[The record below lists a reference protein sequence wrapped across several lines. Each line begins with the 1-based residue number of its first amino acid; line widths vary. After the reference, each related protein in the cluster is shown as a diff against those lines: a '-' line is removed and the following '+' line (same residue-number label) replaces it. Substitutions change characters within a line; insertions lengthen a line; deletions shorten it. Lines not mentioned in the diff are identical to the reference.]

1 MMLVR
6 TGSDITSLGSVG
18 RLLSGALALGA
29 LAATVTLSGCGGGD
43 SGGGGSEANRGG
55 RETGE
60 PKRGGTL
67 TALWAGDVD
76 SLDPGG
82 TYYTPGYVVARAT
95 QRTLMGY
102 RPGDA
107 AAPVPDLAAAPP
119 EVSGDGKTVTVRIRD
134 GVRFSPPVD
143 RKVTSRDV
151 KYGIERG
158 FFRTVANGYV
168 GSYFADLVGARPG
181 ATPGRTI
188 AGIETPDAHTVVFR
202 LRRSTGRLLA
212 GALTMPLAAPVPRE
226 YALRYDR
233 RRPSAYAAH
242 QVATGPYMVQADA
255 EGRVT
260 GYRAGQ
266 RISLVRNPR
275 WDRRTDTKP
284 AYLDGVEIRQGNT
297 AQGLATRRVLRS
309 GGMVTGDFSPPA
321 AELERALR
329 RDRDQLALPFANGTR
344 YVALNTALPPL
355 DDLNVRKAIV
365 AGFDR
370 RAMQLTRG
378 GTAAA
383 ALASHFIPPGTPG
396 FAAAGG
402 HRGPGDDF
410 VAHPG
415 GDVSLA
421 ARYLRRAGY
430 ASGRY
435 EGDTELL
442 MVGVAGGNDQ
452 RAAEIARNS
461 LERLGFKVKLR
472 LATAETMLTR
482 FCGTPSARVH
492 VCPNLFWVR
501 DFADAQTVLA
511 PTFSGESIA
520 PQGNTNVSQL
530 DVPAIDRA
538 MARAARAVDPR
549 SRAEAWGDV
558 DRMVTAEAA
567 AVPVSW
573 DRVPLVRS
581 ADVVG
586 VVSEH
591 LAQFDP
597 TFTWLR

>member
-1 MMLVR
+1 MLSR
-6 TGSDITSLGSVG
+6 GLILGT
-18 RLLSGALALGA
+18 LAATLALGA
-29 LAATVTLSGCGGGD
+29 C
-43 SGGGGSEANRGG
+43 GGGGSDDSRSDRGG
-55 RETGE
+55 RQTPE

-67 TALWAGDVD
+67 TALWTGDVD
-76 SLDPGG
+76 SLDPGV
-82 TYYTPGYVVARAT
+82 TYYTPGYVVTRAT
-95 QRTLMGY
+95 QRTLMAY

-107 AAPVPDLAAAPP
+107 ADPVPDLAVAPP
-119 EVSGDGKTVTVRIRD
+119 RVSRDGRTVTVRIRD

-143 RKVTSRDV
+143 REVTSRDV

-168 GSYFADLVGARPG
+168 GSYFADLVGARPS
-181 ATPGRTI
+181 AAPGTRI
-188 AGIETPDAHTVVFR
+188 AGIQTPDAQTVVFR
-202 LRRSTGRLLA
+202 LGRSSGRLLA
-212 GALTMPLAAPVPRE
+212 GALAMPLAAPVPRE

-255 EGRVT
+255 RGKVT
-260 GYRAGQ
+260 GYRPGQ

-284 AYLDGVEIRQGNT
+284 AYVDGFEIREGNT

-309 GGMVTGDFSPPA
+309 GGMVTGDFSPPPT
-321 AELERALR
+321 ELERALR

-344 YVALNTALPPL
+344 YVALNTTLPPL
-355 DDLNVRKAIV
+355 DDVNVRRAIV

-378 GTAAA
+378 GAAAA
-383 ALASHFIPPGTPG
+383 ALATHFIPPGTPG

-402 HRGPGDDF
+402 QRGPAYDF
-410 VAHPG
+410 LAHPG
-415 GDVSLA
+415 GDPALA
-421 ARYLRRAGY
+421 ARYLRRAGFPG
-430 ASGRY
+430 GRY
-435 EGDTELL
+435 EGDEELL
-442 MVGVAGGNDQ
+442 MVGVSGGNDQ
-452 RAAEIARNS
+452 RAAEIARDS

-472 LATAETMLTR
+472 LTTPETMLGK

-511 PTFSGESIA
+511 PTFSGQSIA

-530 DVPAIDRA
+530 DLPAIDRA
-538 MARAARAVDPR
+538 MVGAARAVDPR
-549 SRAEAWGDV
+549 RRAVAWGAV

-573 DRVPLVRS
+573 DRVPLARS
-581 ADVVG
+581 PDVVG
-586 VVSEH
+586 VVSQH

-597 TFTWLR
+597 TFSWVR